1 MMGKCMMNLVFSKR
15 SSGQR
20 PSKVKPR
27 CKQVNQP
34 LVELGKLGGTR
45 RNWGWLRGRPKKK
58 VRSAVVI
65 EMIMGVI
72 NLQGEGV
79 TRTQKEV
86 GMDIG
91 LQEMTSG
98 TVIMSEIEEIEDVGE
113 MTGRVTETCTA
124 TRTKIGTETGIEN
137 VAGSKTVTG
146 VVVARIET
154 GIGSIRIGSGQGN
167 ENVYESVTDSWISS
181 NHLTSLSLS
190 ILCFSVFPLGWGNRM
205 LFPSSV
211 WFTSSVKYGNLTFS
225 EVKVK
230 CFACGS

>member
-1 MMGKCMMNLVFSKR
+1 
-15 SSGQR
+15 
-20 PSKVKPR
+20 
-27 CKQVNQP
+27 
-34 LVELGKLGGTR
+34 
-45 RNWGWLRGRPKKK
+45 LRGRPKKK

-91 LQEMTSG
+91 LQEMTLG

-146 VVVARIET
+146 VVVVRIET

-181 NHLTSLSLS
+181 NHLT

-211 WFTSSVKYGNLTFS
+211 WFRSSVEYGNLTFS
-225 EVKVK
+225 EVKAK
-230 CFACGS
+230 SFACRS